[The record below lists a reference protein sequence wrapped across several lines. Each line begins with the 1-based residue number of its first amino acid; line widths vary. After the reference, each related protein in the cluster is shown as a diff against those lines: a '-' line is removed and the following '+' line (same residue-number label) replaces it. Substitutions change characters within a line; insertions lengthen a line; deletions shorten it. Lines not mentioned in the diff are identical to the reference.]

1 MKILIAD
8 DHAIFRRGVRDILA
22 EHDPAAVFGEAETA
36 RAALGMVWGE
46 SWDLVIMDISLPDRS
61 GLDILRDI
69 RKARP
74 ELPVLVLSMH
84 TEEQYAERV
93 LRAGAAG
100 YLTKLHAADELVRA
114 VSKVSEGGRYVSGE
128 LAERLAAN
136 LAGAG
141 NRLGHESLSEREF
154 QVLRLIGAGKTVKD
168 ISLELSISVQTVST
182 HRARLL
188 RKMGLRSNAEV
199 MRYAMEH
206 GLVT

>member
-22 EHDPAAVFGEAETA
+22 EHEPGAVFGEADTA
-36 RAALGMVWGE
+36 RVALGMVWAE
-46 SWDLVIMDISLPDRS
+46 AWDLMIMDISLPDRS
-61 GLDILRDI
+61 GLDILHDI

-100 YLTKLHAADELVRA
+100 YLTKLHAGDELVRA
-114 VSKVSEGGRYVSGE
+114 VTKVSEGGRYVSGE

-136 LAGAG
+136 LAGG
-141 NRLGHESLSEREF
+141 DNRSGHELLSAREF
-154 QVLRLIGAGKTVKD
+154 QVLRLIATGKTVKE
-168 ISLELSISVQTVST
+168 IALELSISVQTVST

-199 MRYAMEH
+199 MRYAMER